1 MKAAFTRLR
10 TSTRVFCNGKA
21 IVVNDDGLCFFK
33 RASLSH
39 FCLHCLQ
46 RLRAAD
52 ADLVFVFLEAS
63 EQLAAAGRDPGT
75 QPRNVRLAVGQG
87 LGGIG
92 CPC

>member
-1 MKAAFTRLR
+1 M
-10 TSTRVFCNGKA
+10 
-21 IVVNDDGLCFFK
+21 NDDGQCFFK

-52 ADLVFVFLEAS
+52 ADLIFMFLEAS
-63 EQLAAAGRDPGT
+63 EQLAAAGSDPGT
-75 QPRNVRLAVGQG
+75 QPRNVGLAIGQG

-92 CPC
+92 CPY